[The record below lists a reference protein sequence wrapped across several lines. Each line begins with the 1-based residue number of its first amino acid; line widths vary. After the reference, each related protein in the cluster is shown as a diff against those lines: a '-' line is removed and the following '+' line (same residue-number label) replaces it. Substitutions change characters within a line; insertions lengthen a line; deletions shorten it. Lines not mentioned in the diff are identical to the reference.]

1 MKKIFKCCIC
11 HQKIEGYKPIR
22 LVKQKCKIGLYENYK
37 HICNYDFCK
46 KHYAV
51 FEKWIRKYNQIE
63 SNNNGNRE
71 QKEDKE
77 N

>member
-11 HQKIEGYKPIR
+11 HEVIEGYKPIR

-46 KHYAV
+46 RCYLI
-51 FEKWIRKYNQIE
+51 FNKWIEKH
-63 SNNNGNRE
+63 
-71 QKEDKE
+71 KEDKE
-77 N
+77 